1 MKGRREYEYISNK
14 TLSVIFTS
22 IGNSSLALF
31 SVILALLD
39 RSKKYLNRKKQQ
51 IKPND
56 YPIDETTAQNIV
68 IIMLFL

>member
-1 MKGRREYEYISNK
+1 M
-14 TLSVIFTS
+14 LTS

>member
-14 TLSVIFTS
+14 TLSVMFTS

-56 YPIDETTAQNIV
+56 FPIDKTTTQNTV